1 MSRAD
6 LQPASSLPLA
16 YFALAHASLA
26 CAALVLVI
34 NPDLPAGFFLHPRM
48 VAVVHLVTLAWISG
62 SILGAFYIVA
72 PLALGMP
79 LPAGRGD
86 WLGFGSFAI
95 GVSGMISHF
104 WMGEYNGMAWSA
116 GMVIVPIAWLG
127 ARAARRFTAARVPWP
142 VTLHVGLAFANILA
156 AAALGTWLGLARAFG
171 WIVPGASPFATV
183 FAHAHIAAVGWAL
196 MMIVGLAYR
205 LLPMFLPA
213 TPPTGGGLAVS
224 AVLLELGL
232 AAVVAGLVWDGA
244 WLAPGALAIA
254 GGLAAFVRNVRGMLA
269 RRLPRPPALPRRDWS
284 TWQTHGALA
293 WLAVALGL
301 GVWLTVMPAGP
312 RQIAVAWT
320 YGVAGL
326 LGGLSQMVT
335 GMQGRLVPLY
345 AYYRAMAARG
355 GAPPGR
361 AANALPS
368 SRFAAAIFLC
378 WTVAVPWLAWGLA
391 NNAAGSIRGASAVLL
406 AGVLTGAAY
415 MRYLMKAAGALHE
428 HRC

>member
-6 LQPASSLPLA
+6 LQPVSGLPLA
-16 YFALAHASLA
+16 YFLLAHASLA
-26 CAALVLVI
+26 CALLLLVI

-62 SILGAFYIVA
+62 SILGAFYVVA

-79 LPAGRGD
+79 LPVGRGD
-86 WLGFGSFAI
+86 WVGFGSFAI

-127 ARAARRFTAARVPWP
+127 ARAGRSFTRARVPWP
-142 VTLHVGLAFANILA
+142 VMLHVALAFGNILA
-156 AAALGTWLGLARAFG
+156 AAALGAWLGLARAFG
-171 WIVPGASPFATV
+171 WTTPGVSPFATV

-213 TPPTGGGLAVS
+213 KPPTGGGLAAS
-224 AVLLELGL
+224 AVLIELGL
-232 AAVVAGLVWDGA
+232 VAVVAGLVWDGA
-244 WLAPGALAIA
+244 WLTPGALAIA
-254 GGLAAFVRNVRGMLA
+254 AGLVAFVRNVRSMLA
-269 RRLPRPPALPRRDWS
+269 HRVPRPPALPRRDWS
-284 TWQTHGALA
+284 TWQVHGALM
-293 WLAVALGL
+293 WLAIAVALGL
-301 GVWLTVMPAGP
+301 WLTVTPAGP
-312 RQIAVAWT
+312 RQIAAAWT

-335 GMQGRLVPLY
+335 GMQGRLLPLY
-345 AYYRAMAARG
+345 AYYRAMDARG
-355 GAPPGR
+355 GAPPER

-368 SRFAAAIFLC
+368 ARFAFAIFVC
-378 WTVAVPWLAWGLA
+378 WSVSVPWLAWGLA
-391 NNAAGSIRGASAVLL
+391 NNAHGSIRSSSVVLL
-406 AGVLTGAAY
+406 VGVLTGAAY
-415 MRYLMKAAGALHE
+415 MRHLMRSAG
-428 HRC
+428 R